1 MDKKRRCRI
10 IMIAIMILSVI
21 IIASVIAVIVH
32 YSVLHRDTRFIHYN
46 GDRYRYRDDIS
57 TLLVIGIDDNDDEEE
72 SSLDNFYRNSSQA
85 DFLLLVVF
93 DKTAKSYKV
102 IQINRDSM
110 ASIRTYDIMGDYAGT
125 NIAQISLSHTYGDG
139 GESSC
144 EDTVYAV
151 SNLLFGIDVDNYIS
165 ITTDVVPILNDLVGG
180 VDVPIEDDFSG
191 VDDTLVMG
199 RTVHLQGQHALIY
212 IRARR
217 DMVDDDSNEA
227 RMRRQHTYLYALEEA
242 MRDSFMDNPSFA
254 VDAYE
259 AVSDHTITNIDVSDI
274 PSLAYEF
281 ASYEFEGIV
290 SIEGESSMGERYIEF
305 YVDEEALQELVIRE
319 FYEPA

>member
-10 IMIAIMILSVI
+10 IMIAIMILSVV

-72 SSLDNFYRNSSQA
+72 SSLDKYYRNSSQA

-199 RTVHLQGQHALIY
+199 RTVHLQGQHALVF

-242 MRDSFMDNPSFA
+242 MRDSFMDNHSFA

-290 SIEGESSMGERYIEF
+290 NIEGESSMGERYIEF

>member
-1 MDKKRRCRI
+1 
-10 IMIAIMILSVI
+10 
-21 IIASVIAVIVH
+21 
-32 YSVLHRDTRFIHYN
+32 
-46 GDRYRYRDDIS
+46 
-57 TLLVIGIDDNDDEEE
+57 
-72 SSLDNFYRNSSQA
+72 
-85 DFLLLVVF
+85 
-93 DKTAKSYKV
+93 
-102 IQINRDSM
+102 M

-180 VDVPIEDDFSG
+180 VDAPIEDDFSG

-199 RTVHLQGQHALIY
+199 RTVHLQGQHALVF

-227 RMRRQHTYLYALEEA
+227 RMRRQHTYLYALE
-242 MRDSFMDNPSFA
+242 
-254 VDAYE
+254 
-259 AVSDHTITNIDVSDI
+259 
-274 PSLAYEF
+274 
-281 ASYEFEGIV
+281 
-290 SIEGESSMGERYIEF
+290 
-305 YVDEEALQELVIRE
+305 
-319 FYEPA
+319 

>member
-1 MDKKRRCRI
+1 
-10 IMIAIMILSVI
+10 MIAIMILSVV

-72 SSLDNFYRNSSQA
+72 SSLDKYYRNSSQA

-199 RTVHLQGQHALIY
+199 RTVHLQGQHALVF

-242 MRDSFMDNPSFA
+242 MRDSFMDNHSFA

-290 SIEGESSMGERYIEF
+290 NIEGESSMGERYIEF